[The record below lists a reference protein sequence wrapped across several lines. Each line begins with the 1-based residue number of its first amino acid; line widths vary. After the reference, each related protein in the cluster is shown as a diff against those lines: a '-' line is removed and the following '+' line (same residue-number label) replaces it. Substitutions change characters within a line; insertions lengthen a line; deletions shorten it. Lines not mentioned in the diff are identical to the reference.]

1 MKSVLLLYPVL
12 DLFVCSP
19 LLKPGHIHI
28 FEREFNSDIL
38 TRYVSLGKL
47 DNCLGM
53 LFTVQTI
60 SNGYFHILLDNGH
73 AKSTP
78 GKRMKLENGRFF
90 YEYEFNRDVVKR
102 IADSLDELHIPYEIL
117 VPELEKDISL
127 TDRAARANSFCT
139 KYGKDKC
146 LFISVHSNACGD
158 GLTFNKAKGWS
169 IYTTKGETK
178 SDEIATT
185 FFNVADE
192 ELPKYG
198 FTTRKDITDGDPD
211 YEENF
216 TVIYKTWCPAVLT
229 ENLFFT
235 NKEEVKWLM
244 SEEGRQVIADIH
256 VKAIKKIVESK

>member
-1 MKSVLLLYPVL
+1 MNFLKKLFGPKEVKPVESGNTEIEVIATATTEEDQVLEESGATEAEEPVVEPVEEPVKEI
-12 DLFVCSP
+12 D
-19 LLKPGHIHI
+19 
-28 FEREFNSDIL
+28 
-38 TRYVSLGKL
+38 
-47 DNCLGM
+47 
-53 LFTVQTI
+53 
-60 SNGYFHILLDNGH
+60 FHILLDNGH

-244 SEEGRQVIADIH
+244 SEEGKQVIADIH